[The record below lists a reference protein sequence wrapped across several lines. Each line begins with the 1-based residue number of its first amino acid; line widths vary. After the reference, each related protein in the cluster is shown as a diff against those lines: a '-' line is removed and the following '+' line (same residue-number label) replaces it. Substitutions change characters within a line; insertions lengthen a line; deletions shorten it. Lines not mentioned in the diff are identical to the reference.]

1 MQNSATTPTAAP
13 APVNDQQSAATEA
26 ATAEAATGDVQV
38 GNGIYKNVARTMK
51 EAVEV
56 LKTLSAVD
64 IVTRATGRSA
74 QINSEQRNKLVSDR
88 ARRKSNANGFPDADH
103 FMAVVN
109 IKEFFEN
116 SQLLDS
122 VQDRNNDQN
131 IKSIKH
137 FSAPMTIN
145 GKKADV
151 YMTIKESVSNGHRI
165 CSLELTEIR
174 KPSDAQGG
182 KLKSNELYHTSDGSE
197 VNIAPSSKKSS
208 QNTAAPVKLG
218 SVAEITDEDF
228 ISPVRDIELPPLPE
242 KRLS

>member
-1 MQNSATTPTAAP
+1 MNSRHYRKRGFHRSQSCETGAA
-13 APVNDQQSAATEA
+13 
-26 ATAEAATGDVQV
+26 QV
-38 GNGIYKNVARTMK
+38 GNGIYKNVARTIK

-64 IVTRATGRSA
+64 IVNRATGISA
-74 QINSEQRNKLVSDR
+74 RINSEQRNKLVSSK

-109 IKEFFEN
+109 IKELFEN

-145 GKKADV
+145 EKKADV

-165 CSLELTEIR
+165 YSLELTEIR
-174 KPSDAQGG
+174 KPSDVQGG

-228 ISPVRDIELPPLPE
+228 ISPVRNIELPPLPE